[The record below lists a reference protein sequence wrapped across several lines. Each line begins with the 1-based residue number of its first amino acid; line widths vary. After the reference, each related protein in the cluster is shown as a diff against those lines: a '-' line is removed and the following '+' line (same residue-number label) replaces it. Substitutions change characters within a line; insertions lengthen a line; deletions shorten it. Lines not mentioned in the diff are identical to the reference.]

1 MKKNIMMI
9 VAIATLAAM
18 TACQSSKETNKTEN
32 VETTVAQTMETPLAM
47 AMPRIVIYKT
57 TADFS
62 NFVPFAMDETKTQI
76 VSFPDPSDIKENKR
90 PTQLDNGYL
99 LDNFGIGKN
108 VVYTDYTYEQY
119 AALESVPDLETLM
132 QHIAERNPLV
142 EYYVS
147 GAEYPRTG
155 KARSI
160 EGLNKVIADG
170 MNGFDKI
177 ELQK

>member
-1 MKKNIMMI
+1 MKKSIMTI
-9 VAIATLAAM
+9 IAIATIAAM
-18 TACQSSKETNKTEN
+18 SACQSSKETNKTEN
-32 VETTVAQTMETPLAM
+32 VETTVTETMETPLAM

-62 NFVPFAMDETKTQI
+62 NFVPLSMDDSKTQI
-76 VSFPDPSDIKENKR
+76 ISLPDPIDIKENKR
-90 PTQLDNGYL
+90 PTQLANGYL

-108 VVYTDYTYEQY
+108 VVYTDYTFEQY

-132 QHIAERNPLV
+132 QHIVERNPLV

-155 KARSI
+155 ESRTI
-160 EGLNKVIADG
+160 EALNEVIANG
-170 MNGFDKI
+170 MEGFVKY
-177 ELQK
+177 EL

>member
-1 MKKNIMMI
+1 MKKTTMTII
-9 VAIATLAAM
+9 AIAAVAAM

-32 VETTVAQTMETPLAM
+32 AEVTVTETMNVQPTAM
-47 AMPRIVIYKT
+47 AMPRVVIYKT

-62 NFVPFAMDETKTQI
+62 NFVPFAMDDSKTQI
-76 VSFPDPSDIKENKR
+76 VSFPDPADIKDNKR

-132 QHIAERNPLV
+132 QHIVERNPLV

-155 KARSI
+155 EARTI
-160 EGLNKVIADG
+160 EGLNKVIANA
-170 MNGFDKI
+170 MNGFEKV
-177 ELQK
+177 EL

>member
-1 MKKNIMMI
+1 MKKTTMTII
-9 VAIATLAAM
+9 AIAAVAAM
-18 TACQSSKETNKTEN
+18 TACQSSKETNKAENTEVTVTETMN
-32 VETTVAQTMETPLAM
+32 VQPTAM
-47 AMPRIVIYKT
+47 AMPRVVIYKT

-62 NFVPFAMDETKTQI
+62 NFVPFAMDDSKTQI
-76 VSFPDPSDIKENKR
+76 VSFPDPADIKDNKR

-132 QHIAERNPLV
+132 QHIVERNPLV

-155 KARSI
+155 EARTI
-160 EGLNKVIADG
+160 EGLNKVIANA
-170 MNGFDKI
+170 MNGFEKV
-177 ELQK
+177 EL

>member
-1 MKKNIMMI
+1 MKKILMTFC
-9 VAIATLAAM
+9 AIAAIAAM

-32 VETTVAQTMETPLAM
+32 VETPVQQTMETPLAM
-47 AMPRIVIYKT
+47 AMPRIIIYKT

-62 NFVPFAMDETKTQI
+62 NFVPFAMDETKTKI
-76 VSFPDPSDIKENKR
+76 VSFPDPLDIKENKR

-119 AALESVPDLETLM
+119 AALTEFPDMETLM
-132 QHIAERNPLV
+132 QHIAERNPLA

-147 GAEYPRTG
+147 DADYPRTG
-155 KARSI
+155 EGRTI
-160 EGLNKVIADG
+160 EALNQVIANG
-170 MNGFDKI
+170 MKGFVKVD
-177 ELQK
+177 L

>member
-1 MKKNIMMI
+1 MKKTTMTII
-9 VAIATLAAM
+9 AIAAVAAM
-18 TACQSSKETNKTEN
+18 TACQSSKETNKAENANVTVTETMN
-32 VETTVAQTMETPLAM
+32 VQPTAM
-47 AMPRIVIYKT
+47 AMPRVVIYKT

-62 NFVPFAMDETKTQI
+62 NFVPFAMDDSKTQI
-76 VSFPDPSDIKENKR
+76 VSFPDPADIKDNKR

-132 QHIAERNPLV
+132 QHIVERNPLV

-155 KARSI
+155 EARTI
-160 EGLNKVIADG
+160 EGLNKVIANA
-170 MNGFDKI
+170 MNGFEKV
-177 ELQK
+177 EL

>member
-1 MKKNIMMI
+1 MKKTTMTII
-9 VAIATLAAM
+9 AIAAVAAM
-18 TACQSSKETNKTEN
+18 TACQSSKETNKAENTEAT
-32 VETTVAQTMETPLAM
+32 VTETMTEQPVAM
-47 AMPRIVIYKT
+47 AMPRVVIYKT

-62 NFVPFAMDETKTQI
+62 NFVPFAMDDSKTQI
-76 VSFPDPSDIKENKR
+76 VSFPDPADIKDNKR

-132 QHIAERNPLV
+132 QHIVERNPLV

-155 KARSI
+155 EARTI
-160 EGLNKVIADG
+160 EGLNKVIANA
-170 MNGFDKI
+170 MNGFEKV
-177 ELQK
+177 EL

>member
-1 MKKNIMMI
+1 MKKTTMTII
-9 VAIATLAAM
+9 AIAAVAAM

-32 VETTVAQTMETPLAM
+32 AEVTVTETMTEQPVAM
-47 AMPRIVIYKT
+47 AMPRVVIYKT

-62 NFVPFAMDETKTQI
+62 NFVPFAMDDSKTQI
-76 VSFPDPSDIKENKR
+76 VSFPDPADIKDNKR

-132 QHIAERNPLV
+132 QHIVERNPLV

-155 KARSI
+155 EARTI
-160 EGLNKVIADG
+160 EGLNKVIANA
-170 MNGFDKI
+170 MNGFEKV
-177 ELQK
+177 EL